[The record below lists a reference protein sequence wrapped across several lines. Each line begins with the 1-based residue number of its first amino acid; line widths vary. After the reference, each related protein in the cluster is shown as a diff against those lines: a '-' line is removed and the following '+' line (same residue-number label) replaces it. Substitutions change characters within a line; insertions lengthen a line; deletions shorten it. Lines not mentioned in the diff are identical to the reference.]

1 MSQPDTPPLQP
12 SPTPLTVTTT
22 ASQSASHSQPS
33 SPRSSHGLP
42 SPPDSPYSD
51 SVSSFPS
58 VSSSFFFSSAAVSPP
73 HHSNDEGDH
82 SSSVSGPVGP
92 GLIIPSL
99 TLPDAVKR
107 PTAYGKT
114 IGELKMIVVDGGGGG
129 RNGGRSGGS
138 GRERAAASSLKTER
152 LARMLLEDNED
163 VVETAEQWEDI
174 EDTALRVLRASTDWV
189 EHRDAHGLDKF
200 EPARNIQI
208 YEVDDSLYE
217 DASKL
222 SDKLKAII
230 QEPFHNLSNVL
241 GEKALTSAPD
251 AVPMLAS
258 LISAPTSPLYT
269 VLVILIQSSPTP
281 LEEQLVDTLASQ
293 IPIICIPSSSFSF
306 TSLSPRTHNPSYTS
320 TMGSNDTLSSFRP
333 LTPLALRHG
342 LFRSPEIL
350 ATIRTEASEK
360 FLRWSRV
367 EGVVKEIWNNRS
379 TRGRNLT
386 ITQSTALSGGMARSK
401 VGWEKE
407 WQGRWEEQLSGD
419 VSARLREMEREADNA
434 DLSESSDDEQRSGS
448 SASDQED
455 NGLPLSNSE
464 TAENI
469 QQDHTAKSGQDNEE
483 TSLSQTVH
491 PLAPSDSSQPSTDPE
506 SLASSVLPGS
516 ESEPEVARRIVGVT
530 SSTTHQVS
538 NLNTIRHSS
547 ISAKAAKRALPLSGT
562 VSKSISLPPNSKHR
576 KTRSKTKPP
585 PGSRMYGS
593 RKASSTSPTSKASGK
608 PSPISPSL
616 AFDPLHLPS
625 LLVFSLSL
633 LGPLKAK
640 LGSTIMTV
648 IRRDGRAEGKPE
660 KSRVTAALAGASV
673 GFCVGVGVGLMISSY
688 GVLGSSGGTT
698 A

>member
-1 MSQPDTPPLQP
+1 VDFIPNVALLLQ
-12 SPTPLTVTTT
+12 
-22 ASQSASHSQPS
+22 
-33 SPRSSHGLP
+33 
-42 SPPDSPYSD
+42 
-51 SVSSFPS
+51 
-58 VSSSFFFSSAAVSPP
+58 
-73 HHSNDEGDH
+73 
-82 SSSVSGPVGP
+82 
-92 GLIIPSL
+92 
-99 TLPDAVKR
+99 
-107 PTAYGKT
+107 
-114 IGELKMIVVDGGGGG
+114 
-129 RNGGRSGGS
+129 
-138 GRERAAASSLKTER
+138 
-152 LARMLLEDNED
+152 
-163 VVETAEQWEDI
+163 
-174 EDTALRVLRASTDWV
+174 
-189 EHRDAHGLDKF
+189 
-200 EPARNIQI
+200 
-208 YEVDDSLYE
+208 
-217 DASKL
+217 ASKL

-230 QEPFHNLSNVL
+230 QEPFHNLSNVI

-320 TMGSNDTLSSFRP
+320 TTGSNDTLSSFRP

-350 ATIRTEASEK
+350 ATIRSEASEK

-386 ITQSTALSGGMARSK
+386 ITQSTAISGGMARSK
-401 VGWEKE
+401 AGWEKE
-407 WQGRWEEQLSGD
+407 WQGRWEEQLTGD
-419 VSARLREMEREADNA
+419 VSERLREMEREADNA
-434 DLSESSDDEQRSGS
+434 DLLESSDDEQRSGS

-455 NGLPLSNSE
+455 NGLPLYNSG

-469 QQDHTAKSGQDNEE
+469 QQEHTAKSGQGNEE

-491 PLAPSDSSQPSTDPE
+491 PLAPSDSSQPSTDPV
-506 SLASSVLPGS
+506 SSASSVLPGS
-516 ESEPEVARRIVGVT
+516 ESEPEVAKRIVT
-530 SSTTHQVS
+530 STTHQAS

-547 ISAKAAKRALPLSGT
+547 ISAKAVKRALPLSGT
-562 VSKSISLPPNSKHR
+562 ISKTISLPSNSKHR

-625 LLVFSLSL
+625 LLMFSLSL

-698 A
+698 T